1 MSILGKVAAVLGGLG
16 GLVALAA
23 PVQAAGPVREVP
35 PPACATMNTT
45 VEMVECASW
54 ELEQADR
61 WLNQVYTI
69 VRGDL
74 PDDQAKTLLRDAQR
88 AWVAF
93 RDAAC
98 AADADEVRGGTM
110 APLVEIGCRTFQT
123 KQRAR
128 DLGARLLGIDPPRFE
143 AEDVGRQ
150 LGAFACDGQLTEA
163 RLGLSPTGDTG
174 RELEVQLLVGDGAFV
189 WPIDPKAQEAVCGA
203 DVSLWVVENPKVP
216 NCPAL
221 AVDDGQCDRILV
233 YWDGR
238 EFVTRRN

>member
-1 MSILGKVAAVLGGLG
+1 MNRVGRLAAAIG
-16 GLVALAA
+16 GLVVLAA
-23 PVQAAGPVREVP
+23 PVLAADPVREVP
-35 PPACATMNTT
+35 PPACTTMNTT
-45 VEMVECASW
+45 VEMVECAGW

-61 WLNQVYTI
+61 WLNQVYAI

-143 AEDVGRQ
+143 AEDMGRQ
-150 LGAFACDGQLTEA
+150 LGAFACDGQLSEA
-163 RLGLSPTGDTG
+163 RLGLSPAGEG
-174 RELEVQLLVGDGAFV
+174 GQQVEVQLLVGDEGFRWGV
-189 WPIDPKAQEAVCGA
+189 DPASQDAVCGL
-203 DVSLWVVENPKVP
+203 DVSLWLVENPAIP

-221 AVDDGQCDRILV
+221 AVDDGQCDRMVV

-238 EFVTRRN
+238 QFVTHRN